1 MSSFVEA
8 LNPTGFLFLKPI
20 KSESKALSFEPSP
33 FGLLPVLD
41 NLKNLG
47 QLHKEYVLET
57 Q

>member
-20 KSESKALSFEPSP
+20 KSESKALSFQPSP